1 MGLQPKRIDFTVQR
15 EYLDTTQGQV
25 FKTAGLTL
33 DASAFTGDQLTSEG
47 YVLAGSGVRLDSG
60 TGLAVPHDN
69 GTTAGTLYVLVN
81 DVKLSDGD
89 ALAGA
94 YEEAYLNRAV
104 VTATEPGRIALS
116 DAFVTASGN
125 RFKLR

>member
-1 MGLQPKRIDFTVQR
+1 MGLQPKKVDFTVQH
-15 EYLDTTQGQV
+15 EYLDTTQGQI

-33 DASAFTGDQLTSEG
+33 DSSAFTGSQLTSEG
-47 YVLAGSGVRLDSG
+47 YVLAGSGVRLDATS
-60 TGLAVPHDN
+60 GLAVPHDG

-81 DVKLSDGD
+81 DVKLTDGD
-89 ALAGA
+89 VHTGA
-94 YEEAYLNRAV
+94 YEEAYLNKSV
-104 VTATEPGRIALS
+104 VTRSEPGRIAIT